1 MPGNLGR
8 RQEIK
13 REVLYKGKKVMGTMM
28 PFEIVRENWNE
39 YKVSDGTTIR
49 FRSVAGAIV
58 KVDGE
63 KDDIGNQV
71 YLVLSKNLVE
81 IIDTLDGLLERK

>member
-1 MPGNLGR
+1 M
-8 RQEIK
+8 K
-13 REVLYKGKKVMGTMM
+13 REVPYKDKKVMGTVM
-28 PFEIVRENWNE
+28 PFEVVRENWNE

-58 KVDGE
+58 KIDGE
-63 KDDIGNQV
+63 RDEIGNQV
-71 YLVLSKNLVE
+71 YVVLSKNLVE